1 MINKRILVTRLVEN
15 KGQSTLTASLTVK
28 VSGHKDTSTASFCG
42 ALTTQTVDLAV
53 IIDLVVLEDGKLDLP
68 VLVLDLLG
76 GGVILLLALLATTSQ
91 SEDQVKGRFL
101 LDIVIR
107 QGASI
112 FQLLA
117 SEDQSLLVRGNSLL
131 ILNLG
136 LHILDGIA
144 GLNLKG
150 DCFARQG
157 LDENLHDENTTP
169 MSSLSR

>member
-1 MINKRILVTRLVEN
+1 MNKRILVSRLVEN
-15 KGQSTLTASLTVK
+15 KGQSTLAASLTVK

-53 IIDLVVLEDGKLDLP
+53 IIDLVVLEDSK
-68 VLVLDLLG
+68 LDLLG
-76 GGVILLLALLATTSQ
+76 GGVILLLTLLATTSQ
-91 SEDQVKGRFL
+91 PEDQVKGGLL
-101 LDIVIR
+101 LDIIIR

-150 DCFARQG
+150 DCFARQS

-169 MSSLSR
+169 MSSLSRCW